1 MITSKPLGEVGVSV
15 HDCEHKTPAAQNS
28 GHPYIAIPDI
38 VDGRIDIS
46 TTRKISDEDLQ
57 IWTRRTTPQVGDIVV
72 TRRGRVGDTAP
83 IPQENCAIG
92 QNLVILR
99 SDETQVLQEYLRW
112 ATRSPSWYDEVDRY
126 LNVGAVFS
134 SLNVRDIPKLSIP
147 VPSLSIQRAIA
158 EVLGALDDKIAANNT
173 VMEAELKLASALAS
187 TVDQFCLLS
196 DLASIQRRSTNPAEL
211 GDESIAHF
219 SLPAFDDGSV
229 SVEAARDIKS
239 AKNQLLNPSVLVSKL
254 NPRIPRIWPIPKLP
268 SQPALASTEFVCL
281 EPKDISIGAL
291 WAALTQPSFSSQL
304 EALAGG
310 TTGSHQRVKPDA
322 MLSASVIDL
331 RAADKATLGAL
342 DSLCIHRS
350 QLVHENRVLARTRD
364 ELLPLLMNGTITVR
378 EAEDRTKEVL

>member
-1 MITSKPLGEVGVSV
+1 MKTSKPLGEVGVSV

-38 VDGRIDIS
+38 IDGRIDIS

-92 QNLVILR
+92 QNLVLLR

-147 VPSLSIQRAIA
+147 VPSLSIQQAIA
-158 EVLGALDDKIAANNT
+158 EVLGALDDKIAANNRLAQIELEYMET
-173 VMEAELKLASALAS
+173 VYRAVALAQTPLEEISEITMGTSPKSGDLNESATGIPFFQGGRDFTELIPSKRVFTEKPVRTAKPMSTLMTVRAPVGNVNLTVSGCAIGRGVAAFHSTDQAATLFTALAS
-187 TVDQFCLLS
+187 HSDSWEEIANTGTV
-196 DLASIQRRSTNPAEL
+196 
-211 GDESIAHF
+211 
-219 SLPAFDDGSV
+219 
-229 SVEAARDIKS
+229 
-239 AKNQLLNPSVLVSKL
+239 
-254 NPRIPRIWPIPKLP
+254 
-268 SQPALASTEFVCL
+268 
-281 EPKDISIGAL
+281 
-291 WAALTQPSFSSQL
+291 FSSVTAAQVRNHVIQYPIVQNRSATETVLRPHL
-304 EALAGG
+304 E
-310 TTGSHQRVKPDA
+310 
-322 MLSASVIDL
+322 
-331 RAADKATLGAL
+331 RAIAA
-342 DSLCIHRS
+342 
-350 QLVHENRVLARTRD
+350 VNENEVLARTRD

-378 EAEDRTKEVL
+378 EAEDRTKEVP